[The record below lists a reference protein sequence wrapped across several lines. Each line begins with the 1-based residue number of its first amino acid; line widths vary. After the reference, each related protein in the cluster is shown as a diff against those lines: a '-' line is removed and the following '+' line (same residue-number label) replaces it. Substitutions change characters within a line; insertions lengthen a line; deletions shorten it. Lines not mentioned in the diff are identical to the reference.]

1 MEEFKSKNYT
11 NEQLAID
18 SVDSRFSKSQN
29 RIRRYLMNY
38 TINNGQAFNLKNLF
52 TICNDIKDMT
62 EEEIKDIL
70 DVLISKNGIV
80 VDEEKNVNFIY
91 PVSALATNHKVK
103 LADGREFYAMCAI
116 DAIGTSFTF
125 KQDVDIDSQ
134 CSHCGTNVKI
144 SIRNGKIVKYEPL
157 DLHILH
163 VDLNK
168 NSNWSG
174 SC

>member
-1 MEEFKSKNYT
+1 MEELKNYT
-11 NEQLAID
+11 PEQLAID
-18 SVDSRFSKSQN
+18 SVDSRFNKSQN

-38 TINNGQAFNLKNLF
+38 TINNGQAFNLKDSSEISDEF
-52 TICNDIKDMT
+52 KDMT
-62 EEEIKDIL
+62 KEEIKEIL

-80 VDEEKNVNFIY
+80 VDEDRNVNFIY
-91 PVSALATNHKVK
+91 PVSALPTNHKVK
-103 LADGREFYAMCAI
+103 LADGRVFYAMCAI

-144 SIRNGKIVKYEPL
+144 SIRNGKIVNYEPI

-168 NSNWSG
+168 NSNWAG